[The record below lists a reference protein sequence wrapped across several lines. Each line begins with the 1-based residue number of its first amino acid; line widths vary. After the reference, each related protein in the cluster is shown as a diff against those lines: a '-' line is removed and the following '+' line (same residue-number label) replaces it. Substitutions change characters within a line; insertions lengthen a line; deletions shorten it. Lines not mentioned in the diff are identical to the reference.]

1 MLRLPGIEKIEALLA
16 DGEMLTA
23 RELADRLGL
32 SPEQRPSLRR
42 RLQQWV
48 KEGSLVMARGRR
60 FGAVRD
66 LGQVVGR
73 FTRLPAGYGFVAPDD
88 PQQKD
93 LFIPPHAQADALH
106 GDLVAAQI
114 VEIQRD
120 GRQAGRILRVVERR
134 SRSLVGLLQR
144 TYSGAAIVDPL
155 DSGFGFE
162 VLVPAQKTADARSG
176 ELVRIEIQRFA
187 EPGQPATGTVVERL
201 GRPDDPGVE
210 VEVLIRKY
218 GLDPE
223 FPAEVLEEVAS
234 LPGDLSGWSLE
245 GREDFRDRIVATV
258 DGATARDFDDGICV
272 EQREGKT
279 LLHVF
284 IADVDAF
291 VPEGSATD
299 VEALRRGTSVYFPG
313 RAVPMLPER
322 LSCDLCSLRPDRP
335 RLTQGVTLEFD
346 GEGRR
351 LATRFHQGV
360 IRSRARLTYEQ
371 VAALAEGGR
380 ESLAGVDPEV
390 VAMLERALALAARLE
405 RARSRRGAVDFDL
418 PEPEILMD
426 VEGATIGIEARG
438 RNPAHRMI
446 EEFMIAANEAVAE
459 VLLARQEAV
468 LYRVHEKPPLDRLQR
483 LAEAL
488 DGLGYS
494 FPVSRQGR
502 IEPGRLQEVIA
513 ASEGRPEHPLVQ
525 RLVLR
530 AMALA
535 RYDPA
540 CLGHFGLALTRYL
553 HFTSPIRRY
562 PDLLAHRALRRVL
575 RSDPGSGGAR
585 AEREARMPELAV
597 ECSRLEREAEAAER
611 EAIAWKMAA
620 FMADRLG
627 EEFDGTVVEVAPHG
641 VHVLLGEPYVE
652 GMIPIARLGQEYFR
666 YDTARRR
673 LVGQDTGTVY
683 RLGQPIRIR
692 VDRVDLLRH
701 LVDFAPAR
709 LPGPTRPGQ
718 GRGRGRRGGRAGARR
733 RAPRPKGRR
742 R

>member
-1 MLRLPGIEKIEALLA
+1 MLRLPGIEKIESLLA

-32 SPEQRPSLRR
+32 APEQRPLLRR
-42 RLQQWV
+42 RLQKWV
-48 KEGSLVMARGRR
+48 AEGSLVMARGRR

-73 FTRLPAGYGFVAPDD
+73 LTRLPAGYGFVAPDD
-88 PQQKD
+88 PQKKD
-93 LFIPPHAQADALH
+93 LFIPAHAQADALH

-114 VEIQRD
+114 VEIQPD
-120 GRQAGRILRVVERR
+120 GRQAGRILRVVERH

-144 TYSGAAIVDPL
+144 TYSGAALVDPL

-162 VLVPAQKTADARSG
+162 VLIPAQKTAGAQSG
-176 ELVRIEIQRFA
+176 ELVRVEIQRFA
-187 EPGQPATGTVVERL
+187 EPGQPATGAVVERL

-218 GLDPE
+218 GLDPA
-223 FPAEVLEEVAS
+223 FPSEVIAEVEA
-234 LPGDLSGWSLE
+234 LPGGIEGWSLE
-245 GREDFRDRIVATV
+245 GRTDFRDKIAVTV
-258 DGATARDFDDGICV
+258 DGASAKDFDDAICV
-272 EQREGKT
+272 ERRGEST
-279 LLHVF
+279 WLHVF

-322 LSCDLCSLRPDRP
+322 LSCELCSLRPGVP
-335 RLTQGVTLEFD
+335 RLTQGVSLEFD

-351 LATRFHQGV
+351 VATRFHQGV
-360 IRSRARLTYEQ
+360 IESRARLTYEQ
-371 VAALAEGGR
+371 VAALAQGGR
-380 ESLAGVDPEV
+380 EALPGVDQDV
-390 VAMLERALALAARLE
+390 LAMLERALALAGEME
-405 RARSRRGAVDFDL
+405 RARARRGAVDFDL

-426 VEGATIGIEARG
+426 LEGATVGIEARG

-459 VLLARQEAV
+459 HLLEKREAV

-494 FPVSRQGR
+494 FSCGR
-502 IEPGRLQEVIA
+502 KGQIEPARLQQIVA

-540 CLGHFGLALTRYL
+540 CLGHFGLALERYL

-562 PDLLAHRALRRVL
+562 PDLLVHRALRRVL
-575 RSDPGSGGAR
+575 GGRPGSGGQR

-666 YDTARRR
+666 YDAARRR
-673 LVGQDTGTVY
+673 LVGQDSGTVY
-683 RLGQPIRIR
+683 RLGQPIRVR

-709 LPGPTRPGQ
+709 LEAAPRPPRAGSRKRPG
-718 GRGRGRRGGRAGARR
+718 RGGRRR
-733 RAPRPKGRR
+733 SPRPKGRR